1 MAPRIV
7 LIGPMGSGKSTVGQM
22 LAEKFSVQF
31 RDTDQM
37 IVEQTGREI
46 SDIFIESGE
55 EEFRALEK
63 IILRTALLEDENLL
77 SLGGGACLSLDAQ
90 SALRASGAF
99 IVYLKISLSQV
110 SSRVGFNQGRPLL
123 MGNPR
128 AQWQNLMNER
138 APIYEGLAHYICD
151 VDNKS
156 VDEISSEIEIA
167 YELRG
172 KGDIRG

>member
-55 EEFRALEK
+55 DEFRALEK

>member
-1 MAPRIV
+1 MAPRII
-7 LIGPMGSGKSTVGQM
+7 LIGPMGSGKTTVGKHIAM
-22 LAEKFSVQF
+22 DFGITF
-31 RDTDQM
+31 RDTDEM
-37 IVEQTGREI
+37 IVSQSGREI
-46 SDIFIESGE
+46 SEIFIEDGE
-55 EEFRALEK
+55 EAFRKLEK
-63 IILRTALLEDENLL
+63 IILRTALLEDETILA
-77 SLGGGACLSLDAQ
+77 LGGGACVSIDAQ

-128 AQWQNLMNER
+128 QQWQTLMNER
-138 APIYEGLAHYICD
+138 APIYEGVANYVVE

-156 VDEISSEIEIA
+156 VADIVTEIGIA

-172 KGDIRG
+172 KGIENG

>member
-7 LIGPMGSGKSTVGQM
+7 LIGPMGSGKSTVGEA
-22 LAEKFSVQF
+22 LAEKLAAPF

-37 IVEQTGREI
+37 IVDQSGREI

-55 EEFRALEK
+55 DEFRALEK
-63 IILRTALLEDENLL
+63 IILRTALLEDETFL

-138 APIYEGLAHYICD
+138 APIYEGLAHYICE

-172 KGDIRG
+172 KGESNG

>member
-7 LIGPMGSGKSTVGQM
+7 LIGPMGSGKSTVGQE
-22 LAEKFSVQF
+22 LARKFRAPF

-55 EEFRALEK
+55 DEFRALEK
-63 IILRTALLEDENLL
+63 IILRTALLEDETLL

-128 AQWQNLMNER
+128 AQWQTLMNER
-138 APIYEGLAHYICD
+138 APIYEGLAHYICE

-156 VDEISSEIEIA
+156 VEEISSEIEIA
-167 YELRG
+167 FELRS